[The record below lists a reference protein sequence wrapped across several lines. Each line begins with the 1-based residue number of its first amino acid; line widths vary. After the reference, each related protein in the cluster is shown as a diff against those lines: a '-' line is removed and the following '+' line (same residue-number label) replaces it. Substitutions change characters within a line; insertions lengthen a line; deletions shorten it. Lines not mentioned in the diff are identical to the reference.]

1 MDEHKLPPPGDEPP
15 EIADAEALFH
25 DASAPS
31 GGVRQRPVEPTS
43 SSPVEAY
50 EVEEQPEPSRDRESV
65 PIEPV
70 GTRRKNTSGPGRMSV
85 SAAGVPTRDPSE
97 AVDEVWTRSAE
108 WSRSV
113 LLLVGVGIGV
123 GALIYLLLLF
133 EEFGLAFLV
142 LLAGGVALAVLSYPI
157 LITLERP
164 VRVTPEQAVHDYF
177 VALSHHV
184 PHYRRMWL
192 LLSNAGRS
200 AGGFATFDGFRR
212 YWKTRLAELR
222 GGKSSAFTPLKFQVH
237 DFKSEK
243 SAGKS
248 EISVTFTVR
257 VLVRGR
263 QTEGPIATIPVKTTL
278 VKGPDK
284 MWYLDRGTLP

>member
-1 MDEHKLPPPGDEPP
+1 MDEHKLPPPGGEPP
-15 EIADAEALFH
+15 EIADAEALFQ
-25 DASAPS
+25 DAPAPS
-31 GGVRQRPVEPTS
+31 GGARLRPVEPTA
-43 SSPVEAY
+43 SPVEAY
-50 EVEEQPEPSRDRESV
+50 EVEEQPEASRDRASV
-65 PIEPV
+65 PIEPADTR
-70 GTRRKNTSGPGRMSV
+70 GTKSSGPGRTRV

-108 WSRSV
+108 WSKSV
-113 LLLVGVGIGV
+113 LLLVGVGVAV
-123 GALIYLLLLF
+123 GILIYVLLLW

-142 LLAGGVALAVLSYPI
+142 LLAGVVALAVLSYPI

-164 VRVTPEQAVHDYF
+164 VRVTPEQAVRDYF

-212 YWKTRLAELR
+212 YWRTRLGELR

-248 EISVTFTVR
+248 EISVSFTVR

-263 QTEGPIATIPVKTTL
+263 QLEGPIETIPVKTTL